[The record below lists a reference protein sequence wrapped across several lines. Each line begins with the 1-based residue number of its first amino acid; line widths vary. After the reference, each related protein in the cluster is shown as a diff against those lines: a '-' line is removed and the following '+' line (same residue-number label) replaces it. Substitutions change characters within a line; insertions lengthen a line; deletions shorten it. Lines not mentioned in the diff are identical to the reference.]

1 MAALTRSRE
10 RIPASFWPLLAL
22 TLLGVGLAIY
32 RLVVGLG
39 PSTNMNDHYPWGLWI
54 TIDLFLIP
62 VAGAAFTISLIS
74 YFLGREDYHSV
85 IRPAVLAGFIGY
97 GIVGILLFLDIGR
110 WNQFYN
116 ILVPGYINLHSFLEE
131 ISLCITLYTGILVL
145 EIAPVFLEKWG
156 YKTPIRWIER
166 GIFIIAGAG
175 IVLSMLHQSSLGSLF
190 LLMPHKLHPLWWTPA
205 LPLLFYLQAVYTGLG
220 TTAIAVRFIWGALK
234 LPINRD
240 LFRRIGQAMSINLM
254 LYAAIK
260 VGDWMGSE
268 EVPLLLRPDAFG
280 LIAWLQF
287 LIGIVLPL
295 GILLSKLVGHTSG
308 PFWAG
313 VFALIGTFI
322 DRLVISWVGLAEPS
336 PVTYFPSWIEIM
348 IMVGMIAGGF
358 LLYGAVVRYFRL
370 FPEPEHAHS

>member
-1 MAALTRSRE
+1 MAALTKTNPRV
-10 RIPASFWPLLAL
+10 PVAFWPLLAF
-22 TLLGVGLAIY
+22 TLLGVGLALY
-32 RLVVGLG
+32 RLAVGLG
-39 PSTNMNDHYPWGLWI
+39 PTTNMSDHYPWGIWI

-74 YFLGREDYHSV
+74 YFLGREDYHSI

-131 ISLCITLYTGILVL
+131 ISLCITLYTGILIL
-145 EIAPVFLEKWG
+145 EMAPVFLEKWNI
-156 YKTPIRWIER
+156 KTPIRWIER

-220 TTAIAVRFIWGALK
+220 TTAIAVRLIWRAMK
-234 LPINRD
+234 LPINRE

-254 LYAAIK
+254 LYLAVK
-260 VGDWMGSE
+260 VGDWMGGGK
-268 EVPLLLRPDAFG
+268 VPLLLQPDAFG
-280 LIAWLQF
+280 LIAWLE
-287 LIGIVLPL
+287 LIIGIFVPL
-295 GILLSKLVGHTSG
+295 GILLSKFVGHTAG

-322 DRLVISWVGLAEPS
+322 DRLVVSWIGLAEPS
-336 PVTYFPSWIEIM
+336 PVAYIPSWIEIM

-358 LLYGAVVRYFRL
+358 LLYGVVVRYFKL
-370 FPEPEHAHS
+370 FPEPEHVHG

>member
-97 GIVGILLFLDIGR
+97 GIVGVLLFLDIGR

-220 TTAIAVRFIWGALK
+220 TTAIAVRLIWGALK

-336 PVTYFPSWIEIM
+336 TVTYFPSWIEIM

-370 FPEPEHAHS
+370 FPEPEHAHG

>member
-1 MAALTRSRE
+1 MATLARSRE
-10 RIPASFWPLLAL
+10 RLPVSFWPLFAL
-22 TLLGVGLAIY
+22 TLLGIGLAIY

-39 PSTNMNDHYPWGLWI
+39 PTTNMSDHYPWGVWI

-97 GIVGILLFLDIGR
+97 GIVGVLLFLDIGR
-110 WNQFYN
+110 WHQFYN

-131 ISLCITLYTGILVL
+131 ISLCITLYTGILIL
-145 EIAPVFLEKWG
+145 EVAPVFLEKWNI
-156 YKTPIRWIER
+156 KTPIRWIER
-166 GIFIIAGAG
+166 GIFVIAGAG

-190 LLMPHKLHPLWWTPA
+190 LLMSHKLHPLWWTPA

-220 TTAIAVRFIWGALK
+220 TAAIAIRLIWRAMK
-234 LPINRD
+234 LPINRQ

-254 LYAAIK
+254 LYLAVK
-260 VGDWMGSE
+260 VGDWMGGGK
-268 EVPLLLRPDAFG
+268 VPLLLHLDAFG
-280 LIAWLQF
+280 LIAWLE
-287 LIGIVLPL
+287 LIIGIFIPL
-295 GILLSKLVGHTSG
+295 GILLSKFVGHTAG

-336 PVTYFPSWIEIM
+336 PVTYFPSWMEIM
-348 IMVGMIAGGF
+348 IAVGMIAGGF
-358 LLYGAVVRYFRL
+358 LLYGTVVKYFKL
-370 FPEPEHAHS
+370 FPEPEHAH